1 MTNAT
6 ILGCGYVG
14 KVVAKE
20 WRSRNLKV
28 TATTTTPSRVS
39 ELAAIAHHVEVL
51 RGHDEAALHR
61 LLSQQETLLVSIGAP
76 APDAY
81 EATYDHTTKAL
92 AAVVPHLPSLTQI
105 IYTSSYSVYGDRQG
119 AWVTEE
125 SPAQPSHRNGEILLE
140 AENRL
145 LALATENRA
154 VCILRLGGIHGPNRE
169 LVKIFRPVAG
179 TTRPGTGEDASNWI
193 HLDDI
198 VGAIEFARQQSLS
211 GLYNLVHD
219 TPWTT
224 RDLLDR
230 LCDRHDLPK
239 VSWNPSASSNRP
251 YNARVSNQK
260 LKAAGYSFIHP
271 VLVV

>member
-125 SPAQPSHRNGEILLE
+125 SPGRSRSCGK
-140 AENRL
+140 RS
-145 LALATENRA
+145 
-154 VCILRLGGIHGPNRE
+154 
-169 LVKIFRPVAG
+169 
-179 TTRPGTGEDASNWI
+179 ASRYR
-193 HLDDI
+193 
-198 VGAIEFARQQSLS
+198 GKSKSRSRRRCSKRCPPTLS
-211 GLYNLVHD
+211 
-219 TPWTT
+219 
-224 RDLLDR
+224 
-230 LCDRHDLPK
+230 
-239 VSWNPSASSNRP
+239 VSSWKPSASRSLWFFGALP
-251 YNARVSNQK
+251 D
-260 LKAAGYSFIHP
+260 
-271 VLVV
+271 